1 MLLKFTRV
9 WLPAALCIVG
19 IGVIVAGG
27 VSVHS
32 LEVGIPLFSAG
43 ASIWLFT
50 VFFRMGVTGDA
61 ERGVEEDARAFFA
74 EHGHWPDEPGPGR
87 QA

>member
-1 MLLKFTRV
+1 MLLKITRV
-9 WLPAALCIVG
+9 WLPAALCIAG
-19 IGVIVAGG
+19 IGVIIAGS

-50 VFFRMGVTGDA
+50 FLYRVGVHGDV
-61 ERGVEEDARAFFA
+61 ERGGEEEAREFFA
-74 EHGHWPDEPGPGR
+74 KHGHWPDEPGPGH